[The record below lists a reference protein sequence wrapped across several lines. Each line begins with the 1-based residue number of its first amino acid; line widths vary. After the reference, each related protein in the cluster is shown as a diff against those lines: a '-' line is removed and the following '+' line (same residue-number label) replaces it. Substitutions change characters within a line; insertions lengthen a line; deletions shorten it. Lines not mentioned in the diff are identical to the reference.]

1 MASLLLP
8 LSSVPSTLLRANE
21 IMLSDDESEI
31 EDEMDTQS
39 EQDFSNEPSAGEWST
54 DFQFPS
60 LGSGIECFLVSHFV
74 LVEFRF
80 SRLSTIAEWRFA

>member
-1 MASLLLP
+1 MASLRLP
-8 LSSVPSTLLRANE
+8 SPLLSSVPSALLRANE

-39 EQDFSNEPSAGEWST
+39 EQDFSNEPSAGERST

-60 LGSGIECFLVSHFV
+60 LGSRIKCFLVSHF
-74 LVEFRF
+74 FF
-80 SRLSTIAEWRFA
+80 W